1 MRKRH
6 PLGLYILFLTELWER
21 FGFYCMLAIFKL
33 YMTDKNNGHPFLQE
47 HSNQIYGLYLGGVY
61 FTPFFGG
68 ILAEW
73 KWGYRLTIILGAL
86 FLGAGYLLLGAN
98 SLTIFAVGL
107 GAIIVGNGLFKP
119 NISTMVG
126 KLYPAGDPRVDNAF
140 TIFYMGINIGAFTS
154 PLVAGFL
161 SARYGYQVGFMAA
174 GIGMAISLV
183 LFLIGQR
190 WVVEAEEHKTITA
203 SGALADVDPDLQR
216 RRNTALLLFFGINVL
231 FWMAFKQNGNTLS
244 IWARDC
250 TNRVPPAWLADLFR
264 SLGLS
269 ATLID
274 KEGRIPA
281 AYQASINPFF
291 VIVLSPVLVLVWGRL
306 RSIGLEPANA
316 GETGPRVPDDRFRV
330 HHHGYR
336 RAQRRRS
343 GAGGGECRNGQR
355 ALAHIATGVVCR
367 VRGADGG
374 RTMPQPDG
382 AVAREQARRVT
393 DPGGVD
399 GWVLRLDG
407 TGRLL
412 VGSGGLLLGF
422 VEDSQPILLAAG
434 RLVAAGDVAD
444 AGGVPN
450 HRIGAST
457 KRMSRL
463 RRQRRARRRKRLPT
477 TSIP

>member
-1 MRKRH
+1 VRARH

-33 YMTDKNNGHPFLQE
+33 YMTDKSNGHPFLQE
-47 HSNQIYGLYLGGVY
+47 HSNQIYGVYLGGVY

-86 FLGAGYLLLGAN
+86 FLGAGYLLLGVD
-98 SLTIFAVGL
+98 SLTVFAIGL

-161 SARYGYQVGFMAA
+161 AARYGYQVGFMTA
-174 GIGMAISLV
+174 GAGMAISLV

-190 WVVEAEEHKTITA
+190 WVVEAEQPKPAGVATG
-203 SGALADVDPDLQR
+203 SSDVDTALQR
-216 RRNTALLLFFGINVL
+216 RRNLALLLFFGINIL

-250 TNRVPPAWLADLFR
+250 TDRVPPTWLADLFR

-306 RSIGLEPANA
+306 RAVGLEPPTPAKLVLGFLMTVFAFIIMALAGLGGGDQALAAVNA
-316 GETGPRVPDDRFRV
+316 GKESSPWLMSPMVLFAGYAVLTVGELCLSPMGLSLVSKLAAPRTRAVWMGGFFV
-330 HHHGYR
+330 STALGGYL
-336 RAQRRRS
+336 S
-343 GAGGGECRNGQR
+343 GA
-355 ALAHIATGVVCR
+355 
-367 VRGADGG
+367 
-374 RTMPQPDG
+374 
-382 AVAREQARRVT
+382 
-393 DPGGVD
+393 
-399 GWVLRLDG
+399 
-407 TGRLL
+407 
-412 VGSGGLLLGF
+412 VGYFWDLWKVPSRF
-422 VEDSQPILLAAG
+422 FFLLAGSSLFAM
-434 RLVAAGDVAD
+434 LLMLAAY
-444 AGGVPN
+444 
-450 HRIGAST
+450 RIIASA
-457 KRMSRL
+457 L
-463 RRQRRARRRKRLPT
+463 PRKK
-477 TSIP
+477 